1 MTGVWHRPASI
12 ARAKAARIGIMT
24 DDVFLIGDGAGFS
37 GDRLDAPGPVVDT
50 LIASGR
56 PAAMMFEVLAERTLA
71 LAQPARR
78 ADPETGYEP
87 MLEPLIRPLLK
98 RDAAKNGRPS
108 G

>member
-1 MTGVWHRPASI
+1 MSLTSSGPPSTMTGLWHRPASI

-50 LIASGR
+50 LIAPGR

-71 LAQPARR
+71 LAQLARR

-87 MLEPLIRPLLK
+87 MLEI
-98 RDAAKNGRPS
+98 GRAHV
-108 G
+108 